1 MTEKER
7 PFKLRFAE
15 AKKVISS
22 RIKAPTG
29 KVSATTRTG
38 KELTYK
44 FYEMK
49 DFLPL
54 ALNVLAEYG
63 IVTLFSIERH
73 YVNNS
78 NIADEEAVLEIMDC
92 FSDQSL
98 TFTMPTVDA
107 TTTCSAIQNL
117 GAKTTFLRRYCYIN
131 ALDISMNDA
140 VEPRS
145 GKKSESYIPQSIID
159 TLKIRYSNEELKQIC
174 AENNVQKIYDLPV
187 DVATTL
193 ATMTR
198 K

>member
-1 MTEKER
+1 MEEKVKS
-7 PFKLRFAE
+7 FKLRFAE
-15 AKKVISS
+15 AKKTISA

-29 KVSATTRTG
+29 KVDAPTRSG
-38 KELTYK
+38 KNITYK

-54 ALNVLAEYG
+54 ALNVLSEYG
-63 IVTLFSIERH
+63 IVTLFRIEKK
-73 YVNNS
+73 YVNN
-78 NIADEEAVLEIMDC
+78 IPDEEAVLEIMDC
-92 FSDQSL
+92 YSNESL

-107 TTTCSAIQNL
+107 TTTGSAIQNL

-145 GKKSESYIPQSIID
+145 TKRNDSYIPQSIID

-174 AENNVQKIYDLPV
+174 IDNNVQKIYDLPI
-187 DVATTL
+187 DVATSL
-193 ATMTR
+193 ATMNKR
-198 K
+198 